1 MFRTG
6 LRYTVSS
13 RPAEP
18 TLRQSQPATKCV
30 KRSTERGREN
40 LMGATKN
47 ADSLDVDGDQE
58 PQGKRKGMVQKGVSD
73 ARGKRE
79 VSSRASVLME

>member
-13 RPAEP
+13 RAAEP
-18 TLRQSQPATKCV
+18 TLRQSQPTTKCV

-40 LMGATKN
+40 LKGATKN
-47 ADSLDVDGDQE
+47 ADYLDVDGDQE
-58 PQGKRKGMVQKGVSD
+58 PQGKMR
-73 ARGKRE
+73 R
-79 VSSRASVLME
+79 ME